1 MEALYLL
8 IPIAI
13 ILVIVIIVVFAWAL
27 KNKQFD
33 DLERHGHDILMDDD
47 SHKEP

>member
-8 IPIAI
+8 ISIAV
-13 ILVIVIIVVFAWAL
+13 ILVIVIIGVFVWAI

-33 DLERHGHDILMDDD
+33 DLERHGHDVLMDDD
-47 SHKEP
+47 KVDDS